1 MAADPAE
8 ETPVSDP
15 TFEDRHF
22 MASQAVYEQI
32 QAGQVTDV
40 TAALMD
46 AHLQTSP
53 DEEA

>member
-1 MAADPAE
+1 M
-8 ETPVSDP
+8 SDP

-22 MASQAVYEQI
+22 MASQAVYARIES
-32 QAGQVTDV
+32 GEPVDV

-46 AHLQTSP
+46 AHLQTSQ